1 MNCFFRM
8 IAYLVAICLTIPSL
22 TFAAAV
28 VSIDPSVIESPPVG
42 EKLVINAKIS
52 NAENVSAYQLNL
64 RFDSNALS
72 FVGVE
77 FSDYLPGDRDIRNIA
92 DVEIFLIEPN
102 RVEADLATG
111 SATLAPPIAAAS
123 LIGVG
128 GNEGTLLR
136 VTFEVLE
143 LTDSAIELIDVE
155 LSNPGGMRLDVT
167 TESGRIEAREFTL
180 TEHVA
185 GGKFLLLQGDISKP
199 DALVQCFIPIWEGE
213 MTVEAGTFLEYQLAF
228 PVESV
233 YRSGGVFVHTAE
245 GNQIGESVTA
255 IDTNWMHYKVALDR
269 LAGQTI
275 AAISLGTE
283 KRGNRGTSLGK
294 FGMMVDNVQITDGT
308 HIVEAI
314 WVGEDSI
321 NGLRRVV
328 ALLGDAVGIE
338 NCEAFVVTTEGV
350 SVDSKGKRATTWG
363 TVKTGKPEDAKT
375 RKRERL

>member
-1 MNCFFRM
+1 MNNFFR
-8 IAYLVAICLTIPSL
+8 IAACLAAICLTIPSL
-22 TFAAAV
+22 AFAAAV
-28 VSIDPSVIESPPVG
+28 VSIDPVVIDSPLVG
-42 EKLVINAKIS
+42 EKLVLDVNIS

-64 RFDSNALS
+64 KFDSTALS

-77 FSDYLPGDRDIRNIA
+77 FSDFLPGDRDIRNIA

-102 RVEADLATG
+102 RVEADFATG

-128 GNEGTLLR
+128 GNQGTLLR
-136 VTFEVLE
+136 ATFEVLE
-143 LTDSAIELIDVE
+143 YKDSAVELVDVE
-155 LSNPGGMRLDVT
+155 LSTPDGMRLNAT
-167 TESGRIEAREFTL
+167 TVSGMIETREFTI
-180 TEHVA
+180 TEHIR
-185 GGKFLLLQGDISKP
+185 GDKFLLLQGDISKP
-199 DALVQCFIPIWEGE
+199 DAPVQCFIPIWEGE

-233 YRSGGVFVHTAE
+233 YRSGGVFVHMEE

-255 IDTNWMHYKVALDR
+255 IDTNWMHYKVGLDR

-283 KRGNRGTSLGK
+283 KQGNRATSLGK
-294 FGMMVDNVQITDGT
+294 FGMMVDNIQITDGT

-321 NGLRRVV
+321 NGVRRVD
-328 ALLGDAVGIE
+328 APLGDVAGIE
-338 NCEAFVVTTEGV
+338 NCEVFAVTTEGV
-350 SVDSKGKRATTWG
+350 SVESKGKRVTTWG
-363 TVKTGKPEDAKT
+363 SIKTGK
-375 RKRERL
+375 